1 MEKQKFK
8 LSSYVPIFLFLFLFN
23 GIIHSQTPEPISL
36 DEARQRAVQNN
47 LNVKIA
53 EQDYQLAKAQL
64 KQSNAVFLPS
74 LQLKNTSTTTN
85 NPLYAFG
92 YKLLQESVTSADFD
106 PNRLNDP
113 GQQQNFNTRIELF
126 QPIFQLDGWK
136 GRKAA
141 ELNTKAADLQKERSK
156 EYIQLEIE
164 KTYMELQLAYKQ
176 QEVVEKA
183 LQTAEEN
190 QKIAR
195 NNFELGLIQ
204 NADLINVE
212 VRYNEVKND
221 LQYAKS
227 NLNNVSEY
235 LSFLI
240 GNKSN
245 VLFVPTEK
253 LGMTEKYSIE
263 ETELNME
270 RKDIKAVSYGSEA
283 QTEILKSSKY
293 QLIPRAGAFANYE
306 WNDSD
311 FMGFEASNYLV
322 GLELSWNLFDGGRT
336 LGKIHQEKAQLEKA
350 DLYQEQ
356 YLAQSK
362 LELNKAKRQLTD
374 AQESVKISKLATEQS
389 EESLRITRNRYEQG
403 LEKTSD
409 LLYAETQLQQNE
421 LAYAQSLFNYN
432 YATAYLKFLTK

>member
-1 MEKQKFK
+1 MEKNRFK
-8 LSSYVPIFLFLFLFN
+8 INSYVPFLLFLFLFN
-23 GIIHSQTPEPISL
+23 EIVHSQTPEPISL

-64 KQSNAVFLPS
+64 QQSNAVFLPS
-74 LQLKNTSTTTN
+74 LQLKNTSTSTN

-183 LQTAEEN
+183 LQTAAEN

-240 GNKSN
+240 GNKNN
-245 VLFVPTEK
+245 VLYVPTAK
-253 LGMTEKYSIE
+253 LGITENYSIE
-263 ETELNME
+263 ETELNLE

-283 QTEILKSSKY
+283 QTELLKSSKY

-306 WNDSD
+306 WNDND

-322 GLELSWNLFDGGRT
+322 GLELSWSLFDGGRT

-356 YLAQSK
+356 YLAKSK

>member
-1 MEKQKFK
+1 MKKTRFKFY
-8 LSSYVPIFLFLFLFN
+8 SYVSLLFLFLFS
-23 GIIHSQTPEPISL
+23 GIIYSQTVQPISL
-36 DEARQRAVQNN
+36 EEARTRAVQNN

-53 EQDYQLAKAQL
+53 EQDYQLAKSRL
-64 KQSNAVFLPS
+64 KQSNAAFLPS
-74 LQLKNTSTTTN
+74 LQLKNTSTSTN

-92 YKLLQESVTSADFD
+92 YKLLQESVSSADFD

-113 GQQQNFNTRIELF
+113 GQQQNFNTRVELF

-141 ELNTKAADLQKERSK
+141 ELNTKAADMQKERSK

-164 KTYMELQLAYKQ
+164 KTYMELQLVYKQ
-176 QEVVEKA
+176 VEVVEKA
-183 LQTAEEN
+183 LQTAAEN
-190 QKIAR
+190 KKIAG
-195 NNFELGLIQ
+195 NNFEQGLIQ
-204 NADLINVE
+204 NADLINVD

-227 NLNNVSEY
+227 NLSNVSEY

-240 GNKSN
+240 GDKNN
-245 VLFVPTEK
+245 VLYVPAEK
-253 LGMTEKYSIE
+253 LRMTEIHAYE
-263 ETELNME
+263 ETELNLE

-283 QTEILKSSKY
+283 QTELLKSSKY
-293 QLIPRAGAFANYE
+293 QFIPKAGAFANYE
-306 WNDSD
+306 WNDDD

-350 DLYQEQ
+350 NLYQKQ

-362 LELNKAKRQLTD
+362 IELNKAKRQLVD
-374 AQESVKISKLATEQS
+374 AHESVKISKLATEQS

-403 LEKTSD
+403 LERTSD

>member
-1 MEKQKFK
+1 MEKNRFK
-8 LSSYVPIFLFLFLFN
+8 INSYVPFLLFLFLFN
-23 GIIHSQTPEPISL
+23 EIVHSQTPEPISL

-64 KQSNAVFLPS
+64 QQSNAVFLPS
-74 LQLKNTSTTTN
+74 LQLKNTSTSTN

-183 LQTAEEN
+183 LQTAAEN

-240 GNKSN
+240 GNKNN
-245 VLFVPTEK
+245 VLYVPTAK
-253 LGMTEKYSIE
+253 LGITENYSFE
-263 ETELNME
+263 ETELNLE

-283 QTEILKSSKY
+283 QTELLKSSKY

-306 WNDSD
+306 WNDND

-322 GLELSWNLFDGGRT
+322 GLELSWSLFDGGRT

-356 YLAQSK
+356 YLAKSK

>member
-1 MEKQKFK
+1 MKKTRFKFYSNVS
-8 LSSYVPIFLFLFLFN
+8 LLFLFLFS
-23 GIIHSQTPEPISL
+23 GIIYSQTVQPISL
-36 DEARQRAVQNN
+36 EEARTRAVQNN

-53 EQDYQLAKAQL
+53 EQDYQLAKSRL

-74 LQLKNTSTTTN
+74 LQLKNTSTSTN

-92 YKLLQESVTSADFD
+92 YKLLQESVSSADFD

-113 GQQQNFNTRIELF
+113 GQQQNFNTRVELF

-164 KTYMELQLAYKQ
+164 KTYMELQLVYKQ
-176 QEVVEKA
+176 VEVVEKA
-183 LQTAEEN
+183 LQTAAEN
-190 QKIAR
+190 KKIAG
-195 NNFELGLIQ
+195 NNFEQGLIQ
-204 NADLINVE
+204 NADLINVD

-227 NLNNVSEY
+227 NLSNVSEY

-240 GNKSN
+240 GDKNN
-245 VLFVPTEK
+245 VLYVPAEK
-253 LGMTEKYSIE
+253 LRMTEIHAYE
-263 ETELNME
+263 ETELNLE

-283 QTEILKSSKY
+283 QTELLKSSKY
-293 QLIPRAGAFANYE
+293 QFIPKAGAFANYE
-306 WNDSD
+306 WNDDD

-350 DLYQEQ
+350 NLYQEQ

-362 LELNKAKRQLTD
+362 IELNKAKRQLVD
-374 AQESVKISKLATEQS
+374 AHESVKISKLATEQS

-403 LEKTSD
+403 LERTSD